1 MIVAAPRWEPAPAA
15 GGLPTLSRVGA
26 YMERLYHRAGSESLP
41 GHLERTYGISVR
53 ETHEID
59 VGVWRVRRGDG
70 PDWLARVFP
79 GARPAAIADADAE
92 LLRALACSDFPAERS
107 AHEQPV
113 SEHCGQAVLVTEYV
127 HGGRAPRSASP
138 FGQLGVLLGRLHAL
152 APASTASRWRPP

>member
-26 YMERLYHRAGSESLP
+26 YMERLYYRAGSESLP

-127 HGGRAPRSASP
+127 HGGSA
-138 FGQLGVLLGRLHAL
+138 LGVAVRPTRCPAR
-152 APASTASRWRPP
+152 PASRCGTRVDSV